1 MADANA
7 LAYFEA
13 QKSQFAA
20 GLHAL
25 AEHLRAC
32 AGQAEGFA
40 QFVNASSIPNGQIV
54 LDPNFI
60 PNAQAA
66 VNGVAT
72 ALAAPGKPGRK
83 RKNAALIDGVEA
95 TPGKRRRAVKEKDPD
110 APKRPASSYL
120 LFQND
125 VRVQLRE
132 KHPEMAHHEI
142 MTRISQLWAGLPAE
156 EKEVYEKKHAGMKV
170 DYETPAATPAT
181 AVATESDVES
191 DVTPSSPLPAI
202 ATLPQSNGKLTNGH
216 AAQPPA
222 PAKKRAVQESESEEE
237 EDEAVDDDEDEEE
250 SDEEQAPP
258 KKKSKSTPAPVPVAA
273 PVHKK
278 RKNKD

>member
-191 DVTPSSPLPAI
+191 DVTPSSP
-202 ATLPQSNGKLTNGH
+202 
-216 AAQPPA
+216 PA